1 MHGAKRTFEC
11 QICSFVTSN
20 QHNLKAHITA
30 LHNKEDQYVCEECGH
45 LTSNL
50 KIHEEHRK
58 HDP

>member
-11 QICSFVTSN
+11 QICSFVTST
-20 QHNLKAHITA
+20 QHNLKAHITS

-45 LTSNL
+45 L